1 MARRAVDRAA
11 VPDLRA
17 VVFRAAGLRA
27 VVLRAVVLR
36 AVALRAVALR
46 AAGLRAVALRVVA
59 LRVVALRAGLAADL
73 PPPPDTAF
81 SSLLALLRALP
92 NHEALPLRTFAGRA
106 LICFSI
112 ASSVLP

>member
-1 MARRAVDRAA
+1 VARRAVDRAA

-36 AVALRAVALR
+36 AVALRVV
-46 AAGLRAVALRVVA
+46 GLRAVALRVVA

-73 PPPPDTAF
+73 PPPDTAF
-81 SSLLALLRALP
+81 SSLLALLRALF